1 MPIPGF
7 ALRMLYGEFG
17 GEALRSQRVLPGVLS
32 RAGFTWAHPTLE
44 PALRAALEPE
54 TSAAA

>member
-1 MPIPGF
+1 
-7 ALRMLYGEFG
+7 
-17 GEALRSQRVLPGVLS
+17 VLPGVLS